1 MSRLFNF
8 VPDAPWSMV
17 KSIAERRLL
26 CECCIL
32 LTLELF
38 ILVKIQLFLPKH
50 IESNS
55 CDQ

>member
-17 KSIAERRLL
+17 KRIAERRLL